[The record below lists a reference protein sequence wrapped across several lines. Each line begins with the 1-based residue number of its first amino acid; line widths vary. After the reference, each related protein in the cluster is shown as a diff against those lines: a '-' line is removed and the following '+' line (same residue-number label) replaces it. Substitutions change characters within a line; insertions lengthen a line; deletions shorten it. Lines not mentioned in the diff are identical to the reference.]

1 MNVLFLVLGGSLGAI
16 CRYAVL
22 KLTYFTAEHIY
33 FAATV
38 LFINSTGSFLVGF
51 LFSVLQALD
60 IKWGSSGI
68 AFVESARV
76 FLIVGFL
83 GSYTT
88 FSTYALDSMQF
99 FLDGQIKKGLVNIIL
114 NNGIS
119 FLFVLIGL
127 WLGKKIFTV

>member
-1 MNVLFLVLGGSLGAI
+1 MNVLFLVLGGSLGAVS
-16 CRYAVL
+16 RYAVL
-22 KLTYFTAEHIY
+22 KLAYFTAEHIR
-33 FAATV
+33 FATAV

-51 LFSVLQALD
+51 LFSALQALT
-60 IKWGSSGI
+60 IKLGSNEI
-68 AFVESARV
+68 AFVENVRM

-99 FLDGQIKKGLVNIIL
+99 FLDGQIKKGLANIIL
-114 NNGIS
+114 NNVIS
-119 FLFVLIGL
+119 LLLVLLGL